1 MKLRSA
7 ARHFPLCSLA
17 GVLLGAWLLL
27 LAIHPCAL
35 AQGVRFTHGPLPEG
49 WQEGYFGVAPA
60 EGSPYDTYQIK
71 EFSFGYEP
79 VYSEGIYHNAGGD
92 IGVYEVG
99 YDELLR
105 WLSAEREYVA
115 SYWNLPHLQRR
126 YPDLV
131 FTVREDSQSQATVD
145 GYPATL
151 MRRVVDTYNPG
162 ENITNNT
169 LVKVYWVDLG
179 GQGVAIDVI
188 LNTSSGHDV
197 TLAQMEREAD
207 AFIATFRF
215 PRSAPPPTTGPTPPQ
230 DGDGDFPWEVVIGG
244 LAALG
249 LAAAARAL
257 VTRAKARP
265 KAKPKSEPEKK
276 KKEQETA
283 GYILQ
288 LSHDRLEMRTGE
300 AAQLEAAVWRVDSKG
315 QYTLASDAQIRLLPP
330 TGIAALPAQGQG
342 RVTCRIEQRDPQLG
356 GEHILTVQA
365 QAGGEGYASDV
376 TLCLEADYRI
386 EFF

>member
-7 ARHFPLCSLA
+7 PRRLPSRTLA
-17 GVLLGAWLLL
+17 WALLGAWLLL
-27 LAIHPCAL
+27 LAIYPCAL
-35 AQGVRFTHGPLPEG
+35 AQGVQFTHGPLPEG

-60 EGSPYDTYQIK
+60 EGSSYDTYQIK
-71 EFSFGYEP
+71 EISFGYEP
-79 VYSEGIYHNAGGD
+79 VYNEGIYHNAVGT

-99 YDELLR
+99 YDELMR
-105 WLSAEREYVA
+105 WLGAEREYIS
-115 SYWNLPHLQRR
+115 SYWNLTDLQQR

-131 FTVREDSQSQATVD
+131 FTVSEDSQSQATVD

-151 MRRVVDTYNPG
+151 MRRVVETYNPG

-188 LNTSSGHDV
+188 LNTSSGHHV

-215 PRSAPPPTTGPTPPQ
+215 PRSAPPPTIAPTPPQ
-230 DGDGDFPWEVVIGG
+230 DGDFPWEVVIGG

-265 KAKPKSEPEKK
+265 KPKSEPEKE
-276 KKEQETA
+276 KKEQETV

-288 LSHDRLEMRTGE
+288 LSHNRLEMRTGE

-330 TGIAALPAQGQG
+330 PGIAALPAQGQG
-342 RVTCRIEQRDPQLG
+342 RVTCRIEQRDPQLS

-365 QAGGEGYASDV
+365 QTGGGGYASDV
-376 TLCLEADYRI
+376 TLSLEANYRI